1 MKTAMVDNVKDPQV
15 GRREAEAPVVAASGP
30 LGWWAR
36 AKDFLV
42 KVREEVGRVSWPTQR
57 EVQATTI
64 VVIIFSLIMGLYL
77 FAVDA
82 AFNKLVEFIFRRL
95 GGAA

>member
-1 MKTAMVDNVKDPQV
+1 VKTAMVDNINDAQGP
-15 GRREAEAPVVAASGP
+15 RRDGEVPATVAGGP

-36 AKDFLV
+36 SKDFLT

-64 VVIIFSLIMGLYL
+64 VVIVFSVVMGLYL

-82 AFNKLVEFIFRRL
+82 AFNKLVEFIFRRF

>member
-1 MKTAMVDNVKDPQV
+1 VKTAMVDNVNDAQGV
-15 GRREAEAPVVAASGP
+15 RREAEAPVTAARGP
-30 LGWWAR
+30 LGWWPR

-42 KVREEVGRVSWPTQR
+42 KVREEVSRVTWPTKR

-64 VVIIFSLIMGLYL
+64 VVIVFSLFMGLYL

-82 AFNKLVEFIFRRL
+82 AFNKLVEWIFRRL